1 MPISLYF
8 ILLYFFVY
16 GFLGWCTEVGYAA
29 FKTHHFVNR
38 GFLNG
43 PICPI
48 YGVGVTAVITVLTPY
63 KSDIIVLYILSVVL
77 VTVLEGL
84 TGWAMDKIFHNKWWD
99 YSDMPLNIGGY
110 VCLLFSIVWGFT
122 CLLIIYFVQ
131 PLIHHALALIPTVVG
146 IVLIVVFGI
155 ILIADLYVTA
165 STIFKFNRR
174 LASMEK
180 IAAEMHAI
188 SDQIGQEIFE
198 TTIRAMDMQ
207 EASKEKLATA
217 TGEIKEK
224 MQDTASELKER
235 TQGTASEIKEKVQ
248 DTASGFKERTQGT
261 ASEIKERAQD
271 AKERS
276 QEISEELRSRIAA
289 LHTRYHESADKPS
302 RISRRLMNAFPKME
316 SRQYKESLEILKK
329 RWKR

>member
-1 MPISLYF
+1 MLSSMSIYF

-16 GFLGWCTEVGYAA
+16 GFLGWCTEVGFAA

-48 YGVGVTAVITVLTPY
+48 YGVGVTAVITILTPY

-77 VTVLEGL
+77 VTVLEGV

-110 VCLLFSIVWGFT
+110 VCLLFSIVWGFA
-122 CLLIIYFVQ
+122 CLFIIYFIQ
-131 PLIHHALALIPTVVG
+131 PLVHDVLAFIPTIVG
-146 IVLIVVFGI
+146 IILIIILGI
-155 ILIADLYVTA
+155 TLIADLYVTA

-174 LASMEK
+174 LAAMEK
-180 IAAEMHAI
+180 IAAEMHEI
-188 SDQIGQEIFE
+188 SEQIGQEIFE
-198 TTIRAMDMQ
+198 KTIRAMDRQ

-217 TGEIKEK
+217 SDEFKGK
-224 MQDTASELKER
+224 MQDTASGLKEKTQGTAFELKER
-235 TQGTASEIKEKVQ
+235 AL
-248 DTASGFKERTQGT
+248 
-261 ASEIKERAQD
+261 D
-271 AKERS
+271 ARERS
-276 QEISEELRSRIAA
+276 QEISEELRSRIAS
-289 LHTRYHESADKPS
+289 LHTRYHESTDKPG

-316 SRQYKESLEILKK
+316 SRQHKESLEVLKK

>member
-1 MPISLYF
+1 MLSSMSIYF

-16 GFLGWCTEVGYAA
+16 GFLGWCTEVGFAA

-48 YGVGVTAVITVLTPY
+48 YGVGVTAVITILTPY

-77 VTVLEGL
+77 VTVLEGV

-110 VCLLFSIVWGFT
+110 VCLLFSIVWGFA
-122 CLLIIYFVQ
+122 CLFIIYFIQ
-131 PLIHHALALIPTVVG
+131 PLVHDLLAFIPTIVG
-146 IVLIVVFGI
+146 IILIIILGI
-155 ILIADLYVTA
+155 TLIADLYVTA

-174 LASMEK
+174 LAAMEK
-180 IAAEMHAI
+180 IAAEMHEI
-188 SDQIGQEIFE
+188 SEQIGQEIFE
-198 TTIRAMDMQ
+198 KTIRAMDRQ

-217 TGEIKEK
+217 TDEFKEK
-224 MQDTASELKER
+224 MQDTASGLKEKTQGTAFELKER
-235 TQGTASEIKEKVQ
+235 AM
-248 DTASGFKERTQGT
+248 
-261 ASEIKERAQD
+261 D
-271 AKERS
+271 ARERS
-276 QEISEELRSRIAA
+276 QEINEELRSRIAS
-289 LHTRYHESADKPS
+289 LHARYHESTDKPG

-316 SRQYKESLEILKK
+316 SRQHKESLEVLKK

>member
-1 MPISLYF
+1 MLSSMSIYF

-16 GFLGWCTEVGYAA
+16 GFLGWCTEVGFAA

-77 VTVLEGL
+77 VTVLEGV

-110 VCLLFSIVWGFT
+110 VCPLFSIVWGFA
-122 CLLIIYFVQ
+122 CLFIIYFIQ
-131 PLIHHALALIPTVVG
+131 PLVHDVLVFIPTIVG
-146 IVLIVVFGI
+146 IILIIILGI
-155 ILIADLYVTA
+155 TLIADLYVTA

-174 LASMEK
+174 LAAMEK
-180 IAAEMHAI
+180 IAAEMHEI
-188 SDQIGQEIFE
+188 SEQIGQEIFE
-198 TTIRAMDMQ
+198 KTIRAMDRQ

-217 TGEIKEK
+217 TDEFKEK
-224 MQDTASELKER
+224 MQDTASGLKEKTQGTAFELKER
-235 TQGTASEIKEKVQ
+235 AL
-248 DTASGFKERTQGT
+248 
-261 ASEIKERAQD
+261 D
-271 AKERS
+271 ARERS
-276 QEISEELRSRIAA
+276 QEISEELRSRIAS
-289 LHTRYHESADKPS
+289 LHTRYHESTDKPG

-316 SRQYKESLEILKK
+316 SRQHKESLEVLKK

>member
-1 MPISLYF
+1 MLSSMSIYF

-16 GFLGWCTEVGYAA
+16 GFLGWCTEVGFAA

-77 VTVLEGL
+77 VTVLEGV

-110 VCLLFSIVWGFT
+110 VCLLFSIVWGFA
-122 CLLIIYFVQ
+122 CLFIIYFIQ
-131 PLIHHALALIPTVVG
+131 PLVHDLLAFIPTIVG
-146 IVLIVVFGI
+146 IILIIILGI
-155 ILIADLYVTA
+155 TLIADLYVTA

-174 LASMEK
+174 LAAMEK
-180 IAAEMHAI
+180 IAAEMHEI
-188 SDQIGQEIFE
+188 SEQIGQEIFE
-198 TTIRAMDMQ
+198 KTIRAMDRQ

-217 TGEIKEK
+217 TDEFKEK
-224 MQDTASELKER
+224 MQDTASGLKEKTQGTAFELKER
-235 TQGTASEIKEKVQ
+235 A
-248 DTASGFKERTQGT
+248 F
-261 ASEIKERAQD
+261 D
-271 AKERS
+271 ARERS
-276 QEISEELRSRIAA
+276 QEISEELRSRIAS
-289 LHTRYHESADKPS
+289 LHTRYHESTDKPG

-316 SRQYKESLEILKK
+316 SRQHKESLEVLKK

>member
-1 MPISLYF
+1 MLSSMSIYF

-16 GFLGWCTEVGYAA
+16 GFLGWCTEVGFAA

-77 VTVLEGL
+77 VTVLEGV

-110 VCLLFSIVWGFT
+110 VCLLFSIVWGFA
-122 CLLIIYFVQ
+122 CLFIIYFIQ
-131 PLIHHALALIPTVVG
+131 PLVHDLLAFIPTIVG
-146 IVLIVVFGI
+146 IILIIILGI
-155 ILIADLYVTA
+155 TLIADLYVTA

-174 LASMEK
+174 LAAMEK
-180 IAAEMHAI
+180 IAAEMHEI
-188 SDQIGQEIFE
+188 SEQIGQEIFE
-198 TTIRAMDMQ
+198 KTIRAMDRQ

-217 TGEIKEK
+217 TDEFKEK
-224 MQDTASELKER
+224 MQDTASGLKEKTQGTAFELKER
-235 TQGTASEIKEKVQ
+235 AL
-248 DTASGFKERTQGT
+248 
-261 ASEIKERAQD
+261 D
-271 AKERS
+271 ARERS
-276 QEISEELRSRIAA
+276 QEINKELRSRIAS
-289 LHTRYHESADKPS
+289 LHTRYHESTDKPG

-316 SRQYKESLEILKK
+316 SRQYKESLEVLKK

>member
-1 MPISLYF
+1 MSIYF

-16 GFLGWCTEVGYAA
+16 GFLGWCTEVGFAA

-48 YGVGVTAVITVLTPY
+48 YGVGVTAVITILTPY

-77 VTVLEGL
+77 VTVLEGV

-110 VCLLFSIVWGFT
+110 VCLLFSIVWGFA
-122 CLLIIYFVQ
+122 CLFIIYFIQ
-131 PLIHHALALIPTVVG
+131 PLVHDLLAFIPTIVG
-146 IVLIVVFGI
+146 IILIIILGI
-155 ILIADLYVTA
+155 TLIADLYVTA

-174 LASMEK
+174 LAAMEK
-180 IAAEMHAI
+180 IAAEMHEI
-188 SDQIGQEIFE
+188 SEQIGQEIFE
-198 TTIRAMDMQ
+198 KTIRAMDRQ

-217 TGEIKEK
+217 TDEFKEK
-224 MQDTASELKER
+224 MQDTASGLKEKTQGTAFELKER
-235 TQGTASEIKEKVQ
+235 AL
-248 DTASGFKERTQGT
+248 
-261 ASEIKERAQD
+261 D
-271 AKERS
+271 ARERS
-276 QEISEELRSRIAA
+276 QEISEELRSRIAS
-289 LHTRYHESADKPS
+289 LHTRYHESTDKPG

-316 SRQYKESLEILKK
+316 SRQHKESLEVLKK

>member
-1 MPISLYF
+1 MLSSMSIYF

-16 GFLGWCTEVGYAA
+16 GFLGWCTEVGFAA

-77 VTVLEGL
+77 VTVLEGV

-110 VCLLFSIVWGFT
+110 VCLLFSIVWGFA
-122 CLLIIYFVQ
+122 CLFIIYFIQ
-131 PLIHHALALIPTVVG
+131 PLVHDLLAFIPTIVG
-146 IVLIVVFGI
+146 IILIIILGI
-155 ILIADLYVTA
+155 TLIADLYVTA

-174 LASMEK
+174 LAAMEK
-180 IAAEMHAI
+180 IAAEMHEI
-188 SDQIGQEIFE
+188 SEQIGQEIFE
-198 TTIRAMDMQ
+198 KTIRAMDRQ

-217 TGEIKEK
+217 TDEFKEK
-224 MQDTASELKER
+224 MQDTASGLKEKTQGTAFELKER
-235 TQGTASEIKEKVQ
+235 AL
-248 DTASGFKERTQGT
+248 
-261 ASEIKERAQD
+261 D
-271 AKERS
+271 ARERS
-276 QEISEELRSRIAA
+276 QEINEELRSRIAS
-289 LHTRYHESADKPS
+289 LHTRYHESTDKPG

-316 SRQYKESLEILKK
+316 SRQHKESLEVLKK

>member
-1 MPISLYF
+1 MLSSMSIYF

-16 GFLGWCTEVGYAA
+16 GFLGWCTEVGFAA

-77 VTVLEGL
+77 VTVLEGV

-110 VCLLFSIVWGFT
+110 VCLLFSIVWGFA
-122 CLLIIYFVQ
+122 CLFIIYFIQ
-131 PLIHHALALIPTVVG
+131 PLVHDLLAFIPTIVG
-146 IVLIVVFGI
+146 IILIIILGI
-155 ILIADLYVTA
+155 TLIADLYVTA

-174 LASMEK
+174 LAAMEK
-180 IAAEMHAI
+180 IAAEMHEI
-188 SDQIGQEIFE
+188 SEQIGQEIFE
-198 TTIRAMDMQ
+198 KTIRAMDRQ

-217 TGEIKEK
+217 TDEFKEK
-224 MQDTASELKER
+224 MQDTASGLKEKTQGTAFELKER
-235 TQGTASEIKEKVQ
+235 AL
-248 DTASGFKERTQGT
+248 
-261 ASEIKERAQD
+261 D
-271 AKERS
+271 ARERS
-276 QEISEELRSRIAA
+276 QEINEELHSRIAS
-289 LHTRYHESADKPS
+289 LHTRYHESTDKPG

-316 SRQYKESLEILKK
+316 SRQYKESLEVLKK

>member
-1 MPISLYF
+1 MLSSMSIYF

-16 GFLGWCTEVGYAA
+16 GFLGWCTEVGFAA

-77 VTVLEGL
+77 VTVLEGV

-110 VCLLFSIVWGFT
+110 VCLLFSIVWGFA
-122 CLLIIYFVQ
+122 CLFIIYFIQ
-131 PLIHHALALIPTVVG
+131 PLVHDLLAFIPTIVG
-146 IVLIVVFGI
+146 IILIIILGI
-155 ILIADLYVTA
+155 TLIADLYVTA

-174 LASMEK
+174 LAAMEK
-180 IAAEMHAI
+180 IAAEMHEI
-188 SDQIGQEIFE
+188 SEQIGQGIFE
-198 TTIRAMDMQ
+198 KTIRAMDRQ

-217 TGEIKEK
+217 TDEFKEK
-224 MQDTASELKER
+224 MQDTASGLKEKTQGTAFELKER
-235 TQGTASEIKEKVQ
+235 AL
-248 DTASGFKERTQGT
+248 
-261 ASEIKERAQD
+261 D
-271 AKERS
+271 ARERS
-276 QEISEELRSRIAA
+276 QEISEELRSRIAS
-289 LHTRYHESADKPS
+289 LHTRYHESTDKPG

-316 SRQYKESLEILKK
+316 SRQYKESLEVLKK

>member
-1 MPISLYF
+1 MLSSMSIYF

-16 GFLGWCTEVGYAA
+16 GFLGWCTEVGFAA

-77 VTVLEGL
+77 VTVLEGV

-110 VCLLFSIVWGFT
+110 VCLLFSIVWGFA
-122 CLLIIYFVQ
+122 CLFIIYFIQ
-131 PLIHHALALIPTVVG
+131 PLVHNLLAFIPTIVG
-146 IVLIVVFGI
+146 IILIIILGI
-155 ILIADLYVTA
+155 TLIADLYVTA

-174 LASMEK
+174 LAAMEK
-180 IAAEMHAI
+180 IAAEMHEI
-188 SDQIGQEIFE
+188 SEQIGQEIFE
-198 TTIRAMDMQ
+198 KTIRAMDRQ
-207 EASKEKLATA
+207 ETSKEKLATD
-217 TGEIKEK
+217 EFKEK
-224 MQDTASELKER
+224 MQDTASGLKEKTQGTAFELKER
-235 TQGTASEIKEKVQ
+235 ALN
-248 DTASGFKERTQGT
+248 AR
-261 ASEIKERAQD
+261 
-271 AKERS
+271 ERS
-276 QEISEELRSRIAA
+276 QEINEELRSRIAS
-289 LHTRYHESADKPS
+289 LHTRYHESTDKPG

-316 SRQYKESLEILKK
+316 SRQYKESLEVLKK

>member
-1 MPISLYF
+1 MLSSMSIYF

-16 GFLGWCTEVGYAA
+16 GFLGWCTEVGFAA

-77 VTVLEGL
+77 VTVLEGV

-110 VCLLFSIVWGFT
+110 VCLLFSIVWGFA
-122 CLLIIYFVQ
+122 CLFIIYFIQ
-131 PLIHHALALIPTVVG
+131 PLVHDLLAFIPTIVG
-146 IVLIVVFGI
+146 IILIIILGI
-155 ILIADLYVTA
+155 TLIADLYVTA

-174 LASMEK
+174 LAAMEK
-180 IAAEMHAI
+180 IAAEMHEI
-188 SDQIGQEIFE
+188 SEQIGQEIFE
-198 TTIRAMDMQ
+198 KTIRALDRQ

-217 TGEIKEK
+217 TDEFKEK
-224 MQDTASELKER
+224 MQDTASGLKEKTQGTAFELKER
-235 TQGTASEIKEKVQ
+235 AL
-248 DTASGFKERTQGT
+248 
-261 ASEIKERAQD
+261 D
-271 AKERS
+271 ARERS
-276 QEISEELRSRIAA
+276 QEISEELRSKIAS
-289 LHTRYHESADKPS
+289 LHTRYHESTDKPG

-316 SRQYKESLEILKK
+316 SRQYKESLEVLKK

>member
-1 MPISLYF
+1 MLSSMSIYF

-16 GFLGWCTEVGYAA
+16 GFLGWCTEVGFAA

-77 VTVLEGL
+77 VTVLEGV

-110 VCLLFSIVWGFT
+110 VCLLFSIVWGFA
-122 CLLIIYFVQ
+122 CLFIIYFIQ
-131 PLIHHALALIPTVVG
+131 PLVHDLLAFIPTIVG
-146 IVLIVVFGI
+146 IILIIILGI
-155 ILIADLYVTA
+155 TLIADLYVTA

-174 LASMEK
+174 LAAMEK
-180 IAAEMHAI
+180 IAAEMHEI
-188 SDQIGQEIFE
+188 SEQIGQEIFE
-198 TTIRAMDMQ
+198 KTIRAMDRQ

-217 TGEIKEK
+217 TDEFKEK
-224 MQDTASELKER
+224 MQDTASGLKEKTQGTAFELKER
-235 TQGTASEIKEKVQ
+235 AL
-248 DTASGFKERTQGT
+248 
-261 ASEIKERAQD
+261 D
-271 AKERS
+271 ARERS
-276 QEISEELRSRIAA
+276 QEISEELRSRIAS
-289 LHTRYHESADKPS
+289 LHTRYHESTDKPG

-316 SRQYKESLEILKK
+316 SRQYKESLEVLKK

>member
-8 ILLYFFVY
+8 MLLYFFVY

-48 YGVGVTAVITVLTPY
+48 YGVGVTAVIMVLTPY

-110 VCLLFSIVWGFT
+110 VCLLFSIVWGFA
-122 CLLIIYFVQ
+122 CLLIIYFIQ
-131 PLIHHALALIPTVVG
+131 PLIHHVLALIPTVVG
-146 IVLIVVFGI
+146 IVLIVILGV

-180 IAAEMHAI
+180 IAAEMHEI

-207 EASKEKLATA
+207 EASKEKLTAA
-217 TGEIKEK
+217 TGEFKEK
-224 MQDTASELKER
+224 LQDTASELKVK
-235 TQGTASEIKEKVQ
+235 TQ
-248 DTASGFKERTQGT
+248 DTAF
-261 ASEIKERAQD
+261 EIKERAQD

-276 QEISEELRSRIAA
+276 QEISEELRNRIAS
-289 LHTRYHESADKPS
+289 LHARYHESTDKPS

-316 SRQYKESLEILKK
+316 SRQHKESLEILKK

>member
-1 MPISLYF
+1 MLSSMSIYF

-16 GFLGWCTEVGYAA
+16 GFLGWCTEVGFAA

-77 VTVLEGL
+77 VTVLEGV

-110 VCLLFSIVWGFT
+110 VCLLFSIVWGFA
-122 CLLIIYFVQ
+122 CLFIIYFIQ
-131 PLIHHALALIPTVVG
+131 PLVHDLLAFIPTIVG
-146 IVLIVVFGI
+146 IILIIILGI
-155 ILIADLYVTA
+155 TLIADLYVTA

-174 LASMEK
+174 LAAMEK
-180 IAAEMHAI
+180 IAAEMHEI
-188 SDQIGQEIFE
+188 SEQIGQEIFE
-198 TTIRAMDMQ
+198 KTIRAMDRQ

-217 TGEIKEK
+217 TDEFKGK
-224 MQDTASELKER
+224 MQDTASGLKEKTQGTAFELKER
-235 TQGTASEIKEKVQ
+235 AL
-248 DTASGFKERTQGT
+248 
-261 ASEIKERAQD
+261 D
-271 AKERS
+271 ARERS
-276 QEISEELRSRIAA
+276 QEISEELRSRIAS
-289 LHTRYHESADKPS
+289 LHTRYHESTDKPG

-316 SRQYKESLEILKK
+316 SRQHKESLEVLKK

>member
-1 MPISLYF
+1 MLSSMSIYF

-16 GFLGWCTEVGYAA
+16 GFLGWCTEVGFAA

-77 VTVLEGL
+77 VTVLEGV

-110 VCLLFSIVWGFT
+110 VCLLFSIVWGFA
-122 CLLIIYFVQ
+122 CLFIIYFIQ
-131 PLIHHALALIPTVVG
+131 PLVHDLLAFIPTIVG
-146 IVLIVVFGI
+146 IILIIILGI

-174 LASMEK
+174 LAAMEK
-180 IAAEMHAI
+180 IAAEMHEI
-188 SDQIGQEIFE
+188 SEQIGQEIFE
-198 TTIRAMDMQ
+198 KTIRAMDRQ
-207 EASKEKLATA
+207 ESSKEKLATA
-217 TGEIKEK
+217 TDEFKEK
-224 MQDTASELKER
+224 MQDTASGLKEKTQGTAFELKER
-235 TQGTASEIKEKVQ
+235 AL
-248 DTASGFKERTQGT
+248 
-261 ASEIKERAQD
+261 D
-271 AKERS
+271 ARERS
-276 QEISEELRSRIAA
+276 QEINEELRSRIAS
-289 LHTRYHESADKPS
+289 LHTRYHESTDKPG

-316 SRQYKESLEILKK
+316 SRQYKESLEVLKK

>member
-1 MPISLYF
+1 MLSSMSIYF

-16 GFLGWCTEVGYAA
+16 GFLGWCTEVGFAA

-77 VTVLEGL
+77 VTVLEGV

-110 VCLLFSIVWGFT
+110 VCLLFSIVWGFA
-122 CLLIIYFVQ
+122 CLFIIYFIQ
-131 PLIHHALALIPTVVG
+131 PLVHDLLAFIPTIVG
-146 IVLIVVFGI
+146 IILIIILGI
-155 ILIADLYVTA
+155 TLIADLYVTA

-174 LASMEK
+174 LAAMEK
-180 IAAEMHAI
+180 IAAEMHEI
-188 SDQIGQEIFE
+188 SEQIGQEIFE
-198 TTIRAMDMQ
+198 KTIRAMDRQ

-217 TGEIKEK
+217 TDEFKEK
-224 MQDTASELKER
+224 MQDTASGLKEKTQGTAFELKER
-235 TQGTASEIKEKVQ
+235 AM
-248 DTASGFKERTQGT
+248 
-261 ASEIKERAQD
+261 D
-271 AKERS
+271 ARERS
-276 QEISEELRSRIAA
+276 QEISEELRSRIAS
-289 LHTRYHESADKPS
+289 LHTRYHESTDKPG

-316 SRQYKESLEILKK
+316 SRQYKESLEVLKK

>member
-1 MPISLYF
+1 MLSSMSIYF

-16 GFLGWCTEVGYAA
+16 GFLGWCTEVGFAA

-77 VTVLEGL
+77 VTVLEGV

-110 VCLLFSIVWGFT
+110 VCLLFSIVWGFA
-122 CLLIIYFVQ
+122 CLFIIYFIQ
-131 PLIHHALALIPTVVG
+131 PLVHDLLAFIPTIVG
-146 IVLIVVFGI
+146 IILIIILGI
-155 ILIADLYVTA
+155 TLIADLYVTA

-174 LASMEK
+174 LAAMEK
-180 IAAEMHAI
+180 IAAEMHEI
-188 SDQIGQEIFE
+188 SEQIGQEIFE
-198 TTIRAMDMQ
+198 KTIRAMDRQ

-217 TGEIKEK
+217 TDEFKEK
-224 MQDTASELKER
+224 MQDTASGLKEKTQGTAFELKER
-235 TQGTASEIKEKVQ
+235 AM
-248 DTASGFKERTQGT
+248 
-261 ASEIKERAQD
+261 D
-271 AKERS
+271 ARERS
-276 QEISEELRSRIAA
+276 QEINEELRSRIAS
-289 LHTRYHESADKPS
+289 LHARYHESTDKPE

-316 SRQYKESLEILKK
+316 SRQYKESLEVLKK

>member
-1 MPISLYF
+1 MLSSMSIYF

-16 GFLGWCTEVGYAA
+16 GFLGWCTEVGFAA

-77 VTVLEGL
+77 VTILEGL

-110 VCLLFSIVWGFT
+110 VCLLFSIVWGFA
-122 CLLIIYFVQ
+122 CLFIIYFIQ
-131 PLIHHALALIPTVVG
+131 PLVHDLLAFIPTIVG
-146 IVLIVVFGI
+146 IILIIILGI
-155 ILIADLYVTA
+155 TLIADLYVTA

-174 LASMEK
+174 LATMEK
-180 IAAEMHAI
+180 IAAEMHEI
-188 SDQIGQEIFE
+188 SEQIGQEIFE
-198 TTIRAMDMQ
+198 KTIRAMDRQ

-217 TGEIKEK
+217 TDEFKEK
-224 MQDTASELKER
+224 MQDTASGLKEKTQGTAFELKER
-235 TQGTASEIKEKVQ
+235 AL
-248 DTASGFKERTQGT
+248 
-261 ASEIKERAQD
+261 D
-271 AKERS
+271 ARERS
-276 QEISEELRSRIAA
+276 QEISEELRSRIAS
-289 LHTRYHESADKPS
+289 LHTRYHESTDKPG

-316 SRQYKESLEILKK
+316 SRQHKESLEVLKK

>member
-1 MPISLYF
+1 MLSSMSIYF

-16 GFLGWCTEVGYAA
+16 GFLGWCTEVGFAA

-77 VTVLEGL
+77 VTVLEGV

-110 VCLLFSIVWGFT
+110 VCLLFSIVWGFA
-122 CLLIIYFVQ
+122 CLFIIYFIQ
-131 PLIHHALALIPTVVG
+131 PLVHDLLAFIPTIVG
-146 IVLIVVFGI
+146 IILIIILGI
-155 ILIADLYVTA
+155 TLIADLYVTA

-174 LASMEK
+174 LAAMEK
-180 IAAEMHAI
+180 IAAEMHEI
-188 SDQIGQEIFE
+188 SEQIGQEIFE
-198 TTIRAMDMQ
+198 KTIRAMDRQ

-217 TGEIKEK
+217 TDEFKEK
-224 MQDTASELKER
+224 MQDTASGLKEKTQGTAFELKER
-235 TQGTASEIKEKVQ
+235 AL
-248 DTASGFKERTQGT
+248 
-261 ASEIKERAQD
+261 D
-271 AKERS
+271 ARERS
-276 QEISEELRSRIAA
+276 QEINEELRSRIAS
-289 LHTRYHESADKPS
+289 LHARYHESTDKPG

-316 SRQYKESLEILKK
+316 SRQHKESLEVLKK

>member
-1 MPISLYF
+1 MLSSMSIYF
-8 ILLYFFVY
+8 TLLYFFVY
-16 GFLGWCTEVGYAA
+16 GFLGWCTEVGFAA

-77 VTVLEGL
+77 VTVLEGV

-110 VCLLFSIVWGFT
+110 VCLLFSIVWGFA
-122 CLLIIYFVQ
+122 CLFIIYFIQ
-131 PLIHHALALIPTVVG
+131 PLVHDLLAFIPTIVG
-146 IVLIVVFGI
+146 IILIIILGI
-155 ILIADLYVTA
+155 TLIADLYVTA

-174 LASMEK
+174 LAAMEK
-180 IAAEMHAI
+180 IAAEMHEI
-188 SDQIGQEIFE
+188 SEQIGQEIFE
-198 TTIRAMDMQ
+198 KTIRAMDRQ

-217 TGEIKEK
+217 TDEFKEK
-224 MQDTASELKER
+224 MQDTASGLKEKTQGTAFELKER
-235 TQGTASEIKEKVQ
+235 AL
-248 DTASGFKERTQGT
+248 
-261 ASEIKERAQD
+261 D
-271 AKERS
+271 ARERS
-276 QEISEELRSRIAA
+276 QEINEELRSRIAS
-289 LHTRYHESADKPS
+289 LHTRYHESTDKPG

-316 SRQYKESLEILKK
+316 SRQHKESLEVLKK

>member
-1 MPISLYF
+1 MLSSMSIYF

-16 GFLGWCTEVGYAA
+16 GFLGWCTEVGFAA

-77 VTVLEGL
+77 VTVLEGV

-110 VCLLFSIVWGFT
+110 VCLLFSIVWGFA
-122 CLLIIYFVQ
+122 CLFIIYFIQ
-131 PLIHHALALIPTVVG
+131 PLVHDLLAFIPTIVG
-146 IVLIVVFGI
+146 IILIIILGI
-155 ILIADLYVTA
+155 TLIADLYVTA

-174 LASMEK
+174 LAAMEK
-180 IAAEMHAI
+180 IAAEMHEI
-188 SDQIGQEIFE
+188 SEQIGQEIFE
-198 TTIRAMDMQ
+198 KTIRAMDRQ
-207 EASKEKLATA
+207 EASKEKLASA
-217 TGEIKEK
+217 TDEFKEK
-224 MQDTASELKER
+224 MQDTASGLKEKTQGTAFELKER
-235 TQGTASEIKEKVQ
+235 AL
-248 DTASGFKERTQGT
+248 
-261 ASEIKERAQD
+261 D
-271 AKERS
+271 ARERS
-276 QEISEELRSRIAA
+276 QEINEELRSRIAS
-289 LHTRYHESADKPS
+289 LHTRYHESTDKPG

-316 SRQYKESLEILKK
+316 SRQYKESLEVLKK

>member
-1 MPISLYF
+1 MLSSMSIYF

-16 GFLGWCTEVGYAA
+16 GFLGWCTEVGFAA

-77 VTVLEGL
+77 VTVLEGV

-110 VCLLFSIVWGFT
+110 VCLLFSIVWGFA
-122 CLLIIYFVQ
+122 CLFIIYFIQ
-131 PLIHHALALIPTVVG
+131 PLVHDLLAFIPTIVG
-146 IVLIVVFGI
+146 IILIIILGI
-155 ILIADLYVTA
+155 TLIADLYVTA

-174 LASMEK
+174 LAAMEK
-180 IAAEMHAI
+180 IAAEMHEI
-188 SDQIGQEIFE
+188 SEQIGQEIFE
-198 TTIRAMDMQ
+198 KTIRAMDRQ
-207 EASKEKLATA
+207 EASKERLATA
-217 TGEIKEK
+217 TDEFKEK
-224 MQDTASELKER
+224 MQDTASGLKEKTQGTAFELKER
-235 TQGTASEIKEKVQ
+235 AL
-248 DTASGFKERTQGT
+248 
-261 ASEIKERAQD
+261 D
-271 AKERS
+271 ARERS
-276 QEISEELRSRIAA
+276 QEISEELRSKIAS
-289 LHTRYHESADKPS
+289 LHTRYHESTDKPG

-316 SRQYKESLEILKK
+316 SRQYKESLEVLKK

>member
-1 MPISLYF
+1 MLSSMSIYF

-16 GFLGWCTEVGYAA
+16 GFLGWCTEVGFAA

-48 YGVGVTAVITVLTPY
+48 YGVGVTAVITILTPY

-77 VTVLEGL
+77 VTVLEGV

-110 VCLLFSIVWGFT
+110 VCLLFSIVWGFA
-122 CLLIIYFVQ
+122 CLFIIYFIQ
-131 PLIHHALALIPTVVG
+131 PLVHDLLAFIPTIVG
-146 IVLIVVFGI
+146 IILIIILGI
-155 ILIADLYVTA
+155 TLIADLYVTA

-174 LASMEK
+174 LAAMEK
-180 IAAEMHAI
+180 IAAEMHEI
-188 SDQIGQEIFE
+188 SEQIGQEIFE
-198 TTIRAMDMQ
+198 KTIRAMDRQ

-217 TGEIKEK
+217 TDEFKEK
-224 MQDTASELKER
+224 MQDTASGLKEKTQGTAFELKER
-235 TQGTASEIKEKVQ
+235 AL
-248 DTASGFKERTQGT
+248 
-261 ASEIKERAQD
+261 D
-271 AKERS
+271 ARERS
-276 QEISEELRSRIAA
+276 QEISEELRSRIAS
-289 LHTRYHESADKPS
+289 LHTRYHESTDKPG

-316 SRQYKESLEILKK
+316 SRQYKESLEVLKK

>member
-1 MPISLYF
+1 MLSSMSIYF

-16 GFLGWCTEVGYAA
+16 GFLGWCTEVGFAA

-77 VTVLEGL
+77 VTVLEGV

-110 VCLLFSIVWGFT
+110 VCLLFSIVWGFA
-122 CLLIIYFVQ
+122 CLFIIYFIQ
-131 PLIHHALALIPTVVG
+131 PLVHDLLAFIPTIVG
-146 IVLIVVFGI
+146 IILIIILGI
-155 ILIADLYVTA
+155 TLIADLYVTA

-174 LASMEK
+174 LAAMEK
-180 IAAEMHAI
+180 IAAEMHEI
-188 SDQIGQEIFE
+188 SEQIGQEIFE
-198 TTIRAMDMQ
+198 KTIRAMDRQ
-207 EASKEKLATA
+207 EASKEKLASA
-217 TGEIKEK
+217 TDEFKEK
-224 MQDTASELKER
+224 MQDTASGLKEKTQGTAFELKER
-235 TQGTASEIKEKVQ
+235 AL
-248 DTASGFKERTQGT
+248 
-261 ASEIKERAQD
+261 D
-271 AKERS
+271 ARERS
-276 QEISEELRSRIAA
+276 QEISEELRSRIAS
-289 LHTRYHESADKPS
+289 LHTRYHESTDKPG

-316 SRQYKESLEILKK
+316 SRQHKESLEVLKK

>member
-1 MPISLYF
+1 MLSSMSIYF

-16 GFLGWCTEVGYAA
+16 GFLGWCTEVGFAA

-77 VTVLEGL
+77 VTVLEGV

-110 VCLLFSIVWGFT
+110 VCLLFSIVWGFA
-122 CLLIIYFVQ
+122 CLFIIYFIQ
-131 PLIHHALALIPTVVG
+131 PLVHDLLAFIPTIVG
-146 IVLIVVFGI
+146 IILIIILGI
-155 ILIADLYVTA
+155 TLIADLYVTA

-174 LASMEK
+174 LAAMEK
-180 IAAEMHAI
+180 IAAEMHEI
-188 SDQIGQEIFE
+188 SEQIGQEIFE
-198 TTIRAMDMQ
+198 KTIRAMDRQ

-217 TGEIKEK
+217 TDEFKEK
-224 MQDTASELKER
+224 MQDTASGLKEKTQGTAFELKER
-235 TQGTASEIKEKVQ
+235 AL
-248 DTASGFKERTQGT
+248 
-261 ASEIKERAQD
+261 D
-271 AKERS
+271 ARERS
-276 QEISEELRSRIAA
+276 QEISEELRSRIAS
-289 LHTRYHESADKPS
+289 LHTRYHESTDKPG

-316 SRQYKESLEILKK
+316 SRQHKESLEVLKK
-329 RWKR
+329 RWER

>member
-1 MPISLYF
+1 MLSSMSIYF

-16 GFLGWCTEVGYAA
+16 GFLGWCTEVGFAA
-29 FKTHHFVNR
+29 LKTHHFVNR

-77 VTVLEGL
+77 VTVLEGV

-110 VCLLFSIVWGFT
+110 VCLLFSIVWGFA
-122 CLLIIYFVQ
+122 CLFIIYFIQ
-131 PLIHHALALIPTVVG
+131 PLVHDLLAFIPTIVG
-146 IVLIVVFGI
+146 IILIIILGI
-155 ILIADLYVTA
+155 TLIADLYVTA

-174 LASMEK
+174 LAAMEK
-180 IAAEMHAI
+180 IAAEMHEI
-188 SDQIGQEIFE
+188 SEQIGQEIFE
-198 TTIRAMDMQ
+198 KTIRAMDRQ

-217 TGEIKEK
+217 TDEFKGK
-224 MQDTASELKER
+224 MQDTASGLKEKTQGTAFELKER
-235 TQGTASEIKEKVQ
+235 AL
-248 DTASGFKERTQGT
+248 
-261 ASEIKERAQD
+261 D
-271 AKERS
+271 ARERS
-276 QEISEELRSRIAA
+276 QEISEELRSRIAS
-289 LHTRYHESADKPS
+289 LHTRYHESTDKPG

-316 SRQYKESLEILKK
+316 SRQHKESLEVLKK

>member
-1 MPISLYF
+1 MLSSMSIYF
-8 ILLYFFVY
+8 ILLYFFFFF
-16 GFLGWCTEVGYAA
+16 FLCLCTEVFFAV

-77 VTVLEGL
+77 VTVLEGV

-110 VCLLFSIVWGFT
+110 VCLLFSIVWGFA
-122 CLLIIYFVQ
+122 CLFIIYFIQ
-131 PLIHHALALIPTVVG
+131 PLVHDLLAFIPTIVG
-146 IVLIVVFGI
+146 IVLIVILGI
-155 ILIADLYVTA
+155 TLIADLYVTA

-174 LASMEK
+174 LAAMEK
-180 IAAEMHAI
+180 IAAEMHEI
-188 SDQIGQEIFE
+188 SEQIGQEIFE
-198 TTIRAMDMQ
+198 KTIRAMDRQ

-217 TGEIKEK
+217 TDEFKEK
-224 MQDTASELKER
+224 MQDTASGLKEKTQGTAFELKER
-235 TQGTASEIKEKVQ
+235 AL
-248 DTASGFKERTQGT
+248 
-261 ASEIKERAQD
+261 D
-271 AKERS
+271 ARERS
-276 QEISEELRSRIAA
+276 QEINEELRSRIAS
-289 LHTRYHESADKPS
+289 LHARYHESTDKPG

-316 SRQYKESLEILKK
+316 SRQHKESLEVLKK

>member
-1 MPISLYF
+1 MSIYF

-16 GFLGWCTEVGYAA
+16 GFLGWCTEVGFAA

-48 YGVGVTAVITVLTPY
+48 YGVGVTAVITILTPY

-77 VTVLEGL
+77 VTVLEGV

-110 VCLLFSIVWGFT
+110 VCLLFSIVWGFA
-122 CLLIIYFVQ
+122 CLFIIYFIQ
-131 PLIHHALALIPTVVG
+131 PLVHDLLAFIPTIVG
-146 IVLIVVFGI
+146 IILIIILGI
-155 ILIADLYVTA
+155 TLIADLYVTA

-174 LASMEK
+174 LAAMEK
-180 IAAEMHAI
+180 IAAEMHEI
-188 SDQIGQEIFE
+188 SEQIGQEIFE
-198 TTIRAMDMQ
+198 KTIRAMDRQ

-217 TGEIKEK
+217 TDEFKEK
-224 MQDTASELKER
+224 MQDTASGLKEKTQGTAFELKER
-235 TQGTASEIKEKVQ
+235 AM
-248 DTASGFKERTQGT
+248 
-261 ASEIKERAQD
+261 D
-271 AKERS
+271 ARERS
-276 QEISEELRSRIAA
+276 QEINEELRSRIAS
-289 LHTRYHESADKPS
+289 LHARYHESTDKPG

-316 SRQYKESLEILKK
+316 SRQHKESLEVLKK

>member
-1 MPISLYF
+1 MLSSMSIYF

-16 GFLGWCTEVGYAA
+16 GFLGWCTEVGFAA

-48 YGVGVTAVITVLTPY
+48 YGVGVTAVITILTPY

-77 VTVLEGL
+77 VTVLEGV

-110 VCLLFSIVWGFT
+110 VCLLFSIVWGFA
-122 CLLIIYFVQ
+122 CLFIIYFIQ
-131 PLIHHALALIPTVVG
+131 PLVHDVLAFIPTIVG
-146 IVLIVVFGI
+146 IILIIILGI
-155 ILIADLYVTA
+155 TLIADLYVTA

-174 LASMEK
+174 LAAMEK
-180 IAAEMHAI
+180 IAAEMHEI
-188 SDQIGQEIFE
+188 SEQIGQEIFE
-198 TTIRAMDMQ
+198 KTIRAMDRQ

-217 TGEIKEK
+217 TDEFKEK
-224 MQDTASELKER
+224 MQDTASGLKEKTQGTAFELKER
-235 TQGTASEIKEKVQ
+235 AL
-248 DTASGFKERTQGT
+248 
-261 ASEIKERAQD
+261 D
-271 AKERS
+271 ARERS
-276 QEISEELRSRIAA
+276 QEISEELRSRIAS
-289 LHTRYHESADKPS
+289 LHTRYHESTDKPG

-316 SRQYKESLEILKK
+316 SRQYKESLEVLKK

>member
-1 MPISLYF
+1 MLSSMSIYF

-16 GFLGWCTEVGYAA
+16 GFLGWCTEVGFAA

-77 VTVLEGL
+77 VTVLEGV

-110 VCLLFSIVWGFT
+110 VCLLFSIVWGFA
-122 CLLIIYFVQ
+122 CLFIIYFIQ
-131 PLIHHALALIPTVVG
+131 PLVHDLLAFIPTIVG
-146 IVLIVVFGI
+146 IILIIILGI
-155 ILIADLYVTA
+155 TLIADLYVTA

-174 LASMEK
+174 LAAMEK
-180 IAAEMHAI
+180 IAAEMHEI
-188 SDQIGQEIFE
+188 SEQIGQGIFE
-198 TTIRAMDMQ
+198 KTIRAMDRQ

-217 TGEIKEK
+217 TDEFKEK
-224 MQDTASELKER
+224 MQDTASGLKEKTQGTAFELKER
-235 TQGTASEIKEKVQ
+235 AL
-248 DTASGFKERTQGT
+248 
-261 ASEIKERAQD
+261 D
-271 AKERS
+271 ARERS
-276 QEISEELRSRIAA
+276 QEISEELRSRIAS
-289 LHTRYHESADKPS
+289 LHTRYHESTDKPGC
-302 RISRRLMNAFPKME
+302 ISRRLMNAFPKME
-316 SRQYKESLEILKK
+316 SHQYKESLEVLKK

>member
-1 MPISLYF
+1 MLSSMSIYF

-16 GFLGWCTEVGYAA
+16 GFLGWCTEVGFAA

-77 VTVLEGL
+77 VTVLEGV

-110 VCLLFSIVWGFT
+110 VCLLFSIVWGFA
-122 CLLIIYFVQ
+122 CLFIIYFIQ
-131 PLIHHALALIPTVVG
+131 PLVHDLLAFIPTIVG
-146 IVLIVVFGI
+146 IILIIILGI
-155 ILIADLYVTA
+155 TLIADLYVTA

-174 LASMEK
+174 LAAMEK
-180 IAAEMHAI
+180 IAAEMHEI
-188 SDQIGQEIFE
+188 SEQIGQEIFE
-198 TTIRAMDMQ
+198 KTIRAMDRQ

-217 TGEIKEK
+217 TDEFKEN
-224 MQDTASELKER
+224 MQDTASGLKEKTQGTAFELKER
-235 TQGTASEIKEKVQ
+235 AL
-248 DTASGFKERTQGT
+248 
-261 ASEIKERAQD
+261 D
-271 AKERS
+271 ARERS
-276 QEISEELRSRIAA
+276 QEINEELRSRIAS
-289 LHTRYHESADKPS
+289 LHTRYHESTDKPG

-316 SRQYKESLEILKK
+316 SRQYKESLEVLKK